1 MHCVR
6 LANALLVHR
15 HYLSRRMCVGNN
27 YGCKSGKAVGQAGG
41 CGDAFTLVRQKGPV
55 LVLVLVLAL
64 LIMLVHVLVL

>member
-1 MHCVR
+1 
-6 LANALLVHR
+6 
-15 HYLSRRMCVGNN
+15 MCVGNN